1 MTEARCD
8 EIQAILED
16 WKPEEQ
22 PEVREL
28 IQTFARSLGKTP
40 AGGRAAP
47 SARDG
52 VGTAG
57 KPKEVIVRYRELTGA
72 DARQAI
78 DTVNGL

>member
-28 IQTFARSLGKTP
+28 IQSFARSLGKTP
-40 AGGRAAP
+40 PAA
-47 SARDG
+47 
-52 VGTAG
+52 
-57 KPKEVIVRYRELTGA
+57 E
-72 DARQAI
+72 QAPQP
-78 DTVNGL
+78 VMV